1 MPHQCTNCGK
11 VFPDGSKEMLSGCPQ
26 CGGNKFQFR
35 PRGAVDSSDG
45 PARDTPDSSSATSR
59 TDRGSAESSA
69 AGAESS
75 AVGAESS
82 AAGAESSAADTDADA
97 SADDST
103 TVSEWVKQRADD
115 VMGSSGSGQSG
126 GSGQSASDTTV
137 ADGKSESTSG
147 ESTGEYDSGTETVSD
162 TAAEDTAQA
171 SARSDVVSPD
181 ELARAVDRDDG
192 AADDAVDDGPPVDV
206 DGTVIEPQTDDRPGL
221 DELREE
227 LNDQFE
233 SIKIINPGQYELNLM
248 ELYDR
253 QEYVISLQED
263 GRYVIEVPDAWR
275 TTGPDDE

>member
-1 MPHQCTNCGK
+1 
-11 VFPDGSKEMLSGCPQ
+11 
-26 CGGNKFQFR
+26 
-35 PRGAVDSSDG
+35 VDSNDG
-45 PARDTPDSSSATSR
+45 PARDTPGSSSATSR
-59 TDRGSAESSA
+59 TDRGSAEAS
-69 AGAESS
+69 AGAEAS
-75 AVGAESS
+75 ADAE
-82 AAGAESSAADTDADA
+82 ASAADTDADA
-97 SADDST
+97 RADDST

-126 GSGQSASDTTV
+126 DSGQSASDTSV
-137 ADGKSESTSG
+137 GDGKSESTSG

-192 AADDAVDDGPPVDV
+192 AADDAVDDGPPVDA